1 MGSNHCR
8 AYFQLTA
15 KQTTNLASTNSS
27 TLRAFPIMLP
37 AVDEQQA
44 ILDAIEAETSD
55 ISSGAACARREIAL
69 LREYRT
75 RLIADVVTGKLDVRE
90 AAARLP
96 DDVDEPEQFDEPE
109 LEGDVEDLG
118 DGDTA
123 EVPAEAEA

>member
-1 MGSNHCR
+1 LSPEQIKSFR
-8 AYFQLTA
+8 FA
-15 KQTTNLASTNSS
+15 
-27 TLRAFPIMLP
+27 LP
-37 AVDEQQA
+37 GIEEQCAIVEWTSAVT
-44 ILDAIEAETSD
+44 IEINRVAMIAE
-55 ISSGAACARREIAL
+55 REIAL